1 MQFKT
6 GSLLLVLLATLAL
19 AGCAKPD
26 DDRTGKESGSAEQST
41 PSSSRAE
48 AEANN
53 PDLPYKLINPAGGT
67 EQPEVV
73 EFFSFTCPHC
83 RAMEGFLAD
92 WLPKKPANVQFRR
105 MHVVGMFGEQG
116 DLLAKAFYTAEVLG
130 IEAKIHQPF
139 FDLIHLERKM
149 PKNEQ
154 EVAAYFANFGV
165 SADTVLSTMNS
176 FPVSMKMGQ
185 AKQAVAKY
193 KLTGVPGFIIND
205 KYFTDGSTAKSAEA
219 LDKVLT
225 ELPLR

>member
-6 GSLLLVLLATLAL
+6 WSLLLMLLALLGL
-19 AGCAKPD
+19 AGCSQPAND
-26 DDRTGKESGSAEQST
+26 NTGKEAASVGT
-41 PSSSRAE
+41 TVPSRAE
-48 AEANN
+48 PAATHA
-53 PDLPYKLINPAGGT
+53 DLPYKLINPAGGT
-67 EQPEVV
+67 EKPEVV

-92 WLPKKPANVQFRR
+92 WLPNKPANVQFRR
-105 MHVVGMFGEQG
+105 MHVVGMFGDQG

-130 IEAKIHQPF
+130 IEAQIHQPF

-165 SADTVLSTMNS
+165 SVDTVLSTMNS
-176 FPVSMKMGQ
+176 FPVSVKMGQ

-193 KLTGVPGFIIND
+193 RLTGVPGFIIND

-219 LDKVLT
+219 LAKVLT